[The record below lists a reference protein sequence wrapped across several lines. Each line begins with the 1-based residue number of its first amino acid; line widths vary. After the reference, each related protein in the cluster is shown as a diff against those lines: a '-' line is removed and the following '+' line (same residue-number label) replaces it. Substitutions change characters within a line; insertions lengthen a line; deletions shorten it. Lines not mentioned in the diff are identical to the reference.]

1 MEKIGKAIEIL
12 SLISR
17 NARSAWEALRID
29 ETLNNAAKRLQGVE
43 SKDIPHLDVEQ
54 HAPNSG
60 KEEIWHNTA
69 TGEEIKVWVYDN
81 PNNED
86 EAEQDCP
93 YEKPQSTPEEMA
105 NELEQA
111 LLWYLSDALK
121 ETDEAQAAL
130 DFCLFPLFNSLDEYY
145 KYPQRAYV
153 DKVVIDR
160 VTRQYPRITETDL
173 RMEWLALSSNPTMQ
187 KQVAQMVEDAMS
199 FPNIQEYRNVAY
211 DVDNGWG
218 YDTHYTWPCLEFL
231 NGRKFGGD
239 LEGDIYKLQT
249 MVRSFGSACENL
261 RSIYSEQ
268 SVVVDISKSLVGL
281 FNGHTDYVNKLAGLT
296 LDKIVANI
304 KNWAQFRHKDGKF
317 ICQNPASNN
326 KSAYAR
332 ALIEAGL
339 TTYSEQTVRK
349 VFQRGTQK

>member
-1 MEKIGKAIEIL
+1 M
-12 SLISR
+12 
-17 NARSAWEALRID
+17 LRIN
-29 ETLNNAAKRLQGVE
+29 EALNNAAKKLKGVE

-54 HAPNSG
+54 HDPNSG
-60 KEEIWHNTA
+60 KEEIWHDTA

-93 YEKPQSTPEEMA
+93 YEMPQSTPEEMA
-105 NELEQA
+105 DELEQT
-111 LLWYLSDALK
+111 LSWHLNDAL
-121 ETDEAQAAL
+121 EDTDEALAAL

-145 KYPQRAYV
+145 KYPQRAYMG
-153 DKVVIDR
+153 KYVIDR

-199 FPNIQEYRNVAY
+199 FPNIKEYRNVAY

-231 NGRKFGGD
+231 NGREFAGD
-239 LEGDIYKLQT
+239 LEDEIYKLQT
-249 MVRSFGSACENL
+249 MVRSFDSACEKL
-261 RSIYSEQ
+261 RSIVSEQ
-268 SVVVDISKSLVGL
+268 SVVVDISKSLVDL
-281 FNGHTDYVNKLAGLT
+281 FNGHTDYVNKLAGLN
-296 LDKIVANI
+296 LKDMVANI
-304 KNWAQFRHKDGKF
+304 KRWAQIRHRDGEF

-339 TTYSEQTVRK
+339 TTYSEQTVRTA
-349 VFQRGTQK
+349 FQGGTQK